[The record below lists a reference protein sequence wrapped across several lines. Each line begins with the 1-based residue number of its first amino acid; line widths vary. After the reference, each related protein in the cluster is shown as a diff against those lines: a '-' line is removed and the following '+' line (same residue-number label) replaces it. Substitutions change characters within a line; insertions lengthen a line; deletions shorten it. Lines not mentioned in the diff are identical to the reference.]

1 MTGKYFDELKAGD
14 QFHSARRTVTEADV
28 VLFTSLAGLY
38 NPLFVDE
45 VFAKEKGFGSRVAPG
60 PMSMCYAL
68 GLTEEL
74 VDGTA
79 SAALGINNGRFTA
92 PVFPGDT
99 ISVRTT
105 VVEARPSTSRPG
117 QGVVTLRHEVSN
129 QKGQGVATFERTLL
143 MFKKPRG
150 RRQK

>member
-14 QFHSARRTVTEADV
+14 QFHSPRRTMTETAI
-28 VLFTSLAGLY
+28 VLFTSLAGLF
-38 NPLFVDE
+38 NPLFVDD
-45 VFAKEKGFGSRVAPG
+45 VFAREKGFGSRVAPG
-60 PMSMCYAL
+60 PLTMAFAL

-79 SAALGINNGRFTA
+79 SAVLGIDNCRFTA

-105 VVEARPSTSRPG
+105 VVEARPSTSKPD

-129 QKGQGVATFERTLL
+129 EKGKGVCTFERTLL
-143 MFKKPRG
+143 MFKKPAG
-150 RRQK
+150 